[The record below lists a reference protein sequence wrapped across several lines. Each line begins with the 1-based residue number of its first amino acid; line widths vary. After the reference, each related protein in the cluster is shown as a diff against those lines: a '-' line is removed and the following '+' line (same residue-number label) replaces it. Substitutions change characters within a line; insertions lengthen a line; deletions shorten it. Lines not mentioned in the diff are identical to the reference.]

1 MKTDSFA
8 QAVRSARCGTR
19 RVLAAARGM
28 GIAGAIVGVLADGG
42 AMAGEFA
49 DLQPVR
55 EVAR

>member
-19 RVLAAARGM
+19 RVLAAARVNGV
-28 GIAGAIVGVLADGG
+28 AGAIVGVLADGG
-42 AMAGEFA
+42 AKAGEFA

>member
-8 QAVRSARCGTR
+8 LAVCSARCGTH
-19 RVLAAARGM
+19 RVLSAARVNGV
-28 GIAGAIVGVLADGG
+28 AGAILGVLADGG

>member
-8 QAVRSARCGTR
+8 PAARSARCGTHR
-19 RVLAAARGM
+19 ALAIARVNGV
-28 GIAGAIVGVLADGG
+28 AGVVVGVLADGG
-42 AMAGEFA
+42 TMAGEFA

>member
-8 QAVRSARCGTR
+8 QAGRSTRCGMHR
-19 RVLAAARGM
+19 ALDAAGV
-28 GIAGAIVGVLADGG
+28 AGVNGTDTGVLAGDG
-42 AMAGEFA
+42 ATADEFA